1 VIGLTAT
8 SPAIFWRLEDPNSCV
23 LSERSLIQVHPV
35 CTISAVHDAHAR
47 NNALTALSLS
57 LGRSGRHDELRCRP
71 VYRPAATGRFS
82 KLVHNSLLHVINPCS
97 QPPFTRQ
104 SLTAFSSPL
113 NHQLLLLHRP
123 PPGLLQRCWS
133 VRELLPRNALRHQ
146 HDCIRDSFFSASTV
160 PLPGP
165 LPLLAFPPPP
175 QHRPFR

>member
-1 VIGLTAT
+1 MLTRET
-8 SPAIFWRLEDPNSCV
+8 MP
-23 LSERSLIQVHPV
+23 SL
-35 CTISAVHDAHAR
+35 
-47 NNALTALSLS
+47 LSLS